1 MNKAALKNA
10 YKQTNRPM
18 GVYRIRST
26 QGNKLYIGYGTDI
39 QARVNRHKAELKF
52 GSHRNRELQ
61 ETWNSLGESAFK
73 FEVLDALER
82 EEDPQANPDEE
93 LKVLSEMWIH
103 KLEKSGYSI
112 VSL

>member
-1 MNKAALKNA
+1 MNKAALKKA

-26 QGNKLYIGYGTDI
+26 QNNKVYIGYGTDI
-39 QARVNRHKAELKF
+39 QARINRHKAELKF

-61 ETWNSLGESAFK
+61 ETWNSLGESALK
-73 FEVLDALER
+73 FEVLDVLEH

-93 LKVLSEMWIH
+93 LKVLAEMWIH